1 VLVVQE
7 GLKDD
12 LAASDAIN
20 SLDEIRT
27 ELAKDDD
34 YRLSISW
41 KITKK
46 G

>member
-1 VLVVQE
+1 MTSQS
-7 GLKDD
+7 
-12 LAASDAIN
+12 SDAIN
-20 SLDEIRT
+20 SLDNIRT
-27 ELAKDDD
+27 ELEKDDD